1 MVHLARRIDGV
12 VYTDRGSLSLKGIA
26 EPVRVVRVAPERDDP
41 AERLAALAP
50 KSSPPPRPNTIR
62 ARLRRRPIVAGAVAF
77 VVLAAA
83 LTPILLNRKGS
94 GSPRIEANAVGLI
107 DLSSERVT
115 RSIPIGTGPDG
126 IVGGFGSIWA
136 ANSSDG
142 TVSRRMGNY
151 VYNPA
156 WGVLLDQLWVR

>member
-1 MVHLARRIDGV
+1 M
-12 VYTDRGSLSLKGIA
+12 
-26 EPVRVVRVAPERDDP
+26 
-41 AERLAALAP
+41 
-50 KSSPPPRPNTIR
+50 
-62 ARLRRRPIVAGAVAF
+62 
-77 VVLAAA
+77 
-83 LTPILLNRKGS
+83 
-94 GSPRIEANAVGLI
+94 GLI